1 MPCYIIIPYLG
12 KTHGGTRPRSNTE
25 CCNESIRKFYDLLK
39 TAIST
44 ISKKLSRSSG
54 LIEKQK

>member
-1 MPCYIIIPYLG
+1 MPCYIIIPHLG
-12 KTHGGTRPRSNTE
+12 KIHGGTRASSNTE
-25 CCNESIRKFYDLLK
+25 YCNENIREFYDLLK